1 MILRI
6 GHRGARGHAPENTL
20 AAIEQGIALHAHM
33 VEFDV
38 QATRDGQ
45 LVLLHDATLDR
56 TTNGHG
62 PIAQHLWNDVK
73 QLIGK
78 DGQPLPLLADALRAA
93 SGRTGVMIEIKA
105 EGTAQQICRTVQETQ
120 FSGPVIYASFL
131 HDELLAVRRIEPH
144 AHTMALI
151 EAIPINRTAFAKD
164 AQATHAGVAFETL
177 TPSFLKA
184 LHDRSLRVFVY
195 TVNELADIQTAKAM
209 GVDGIISDYPERL
222 LETGHK

>member
-20 AAIEQGIALHAHM
+20 TAIEQGIALHAHL

-38 QATRDGQ
+38 QATSDGQ

-62 PIAQHLWNDVK
+62 PIAQHHWNDLK
-73 QLIGK
+73 QLKGK
-78 DGQPLPLLADALRAA
+78 DGQPLPLLADALHAA
-93 SGRTGVMIEIKA
+93 SGRTGVMIEIKG
-105 EGTAQQICRTVQETQ
+105 EGTAKAICRTVQEVQ

-131 HDELLAVRRIEPH
+131 HDELLAVRREEPH
-144 AHTMALI
+144 AHTLALI
-151 EAIPINRTAFAKD
+151 EAIPVNRTAFAKD
-164 AQATHAGVAFETL
+164 AQATHVGVAFETL

-195 TVNELADIQTAKAM
+195 TVNEPVDIQMAKTM

-222 LETGHK
+222 L

>member
-20 AAIEQGIALHAHM
+20 AAIEQGIALHAHL

-45 LVLLHDATLDR
+45 LVLLHDAALDR

-62 PIAQHLWNDVK
+62 PIAHHLWGDVK
-73 QLIGK
+73 QLRGN
-78 DGQPLPLLADALRAA
+78 DGQPLPLLADALRIA

-105 EGTAQQICRTVQETQ
+105 EGLAQQICRTVHETQ
-120 FSGPVIYASFL
+120 FSGPVIYASFF
-131 HDELLAVRRIEPH
+131 HDELLAVRRAEPQ
-144 AHTMALI
+144 AQTMALI
-151 EAIPINRTAFAKD
+151 EAVPVNRTAFAKD

-184 LHDRSLRVFVY
+184 LHDRSFRVFVY
-195 TVNELADIQTAKAM
+195 TVNEPADIQTAKAM
-209 GVDGIISDYPERL
+209 GVDGIVSDYPDRL
-222 LETGHK
+222 L

>member
-20 AAIEQGIALHAHM
+20 TAIEQGIALHAHL

-38 QATRDGQ
+38 QVTQDGQ

-56 TTNGHG
+56 TTEGHG
-62 PIAQHLWNDVK
+62 LVGQHHWNDIK
-73 QLIGK
+73 QLRGK
-78 DGQPLPLLADALRAA
+78 DGQPLPLLADALHAA

-105 EGTAQQICRTVQETQ
+105 EGTAQSICRTVQEAQ

-131 HDELLAVRRIEPH
+131 HDELLAVRREEPQ
-144 AHTMALI
+144 AHTLALI
-151 EAIPINRTAFAKD
+151 EAIPVNRTAFAKD
-164 AQATHAGVAFETL
+164 AQATHVGVAFETL

-195 TVNELADIQTAKAM
+195 TVNEPADIQTAKTM

-222 LETGHK
+222 L